1 MVNRG
6 ITSGSS
12 GGTGQGENSFSIA
25 DGIGRGCG
33 RGDNTSSIAGGG
45 AGTDM
50 DLARAHD
57 EARDRYEC
65 LQLLSQHVPITKRG
79 VGILVL

>member
-12 GGTGQGENSFSIA
+12 GGS
-25 DGIGRGCG
+25 GRGE
-33 RGDNTSSIAGGG
+33 NTSSIAGGG
-45 AGTDM
+45 AGTDV
-50 DLARAHD
+50 DLARAHV
-57 EARDRYEC
+57 EARDRYGC
-65 LQLLSQHVPITKRG
+65 LQLLSQHVPFTKRG